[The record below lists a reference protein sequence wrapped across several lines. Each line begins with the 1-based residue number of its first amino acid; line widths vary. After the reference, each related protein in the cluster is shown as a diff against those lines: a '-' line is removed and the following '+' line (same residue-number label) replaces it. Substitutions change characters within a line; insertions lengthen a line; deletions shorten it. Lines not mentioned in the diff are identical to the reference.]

1 MFVNNRK
8 ENMKISEY
16 LNRCRDGFKGVN
28 KKNHRRAW
36 ELLDLEIR
44 MYSFLLLE
52 KERIE
57 KVMLDLEN
65 KVYLNR
71 RLKPVSFYYQ
81 RGYDL
86 LEQNRSKVDDVLKV
100 NFMFAYIKFYALLKY
115 CDEKGYQAM
124 DIDDALTYR
133 GILMIDDEEV
143 KEIAKE
149 FDMDEYYEDDYRKK
163 VEVVDKKYMY
173 ENIKRVQDENVVQ
186 EQLIKAGLW
195 NKKDKLRFDTEN
207 SIRMDLLQEALKNAY
222 EPVLLEKGL
231 FLVSSYLEEIS
242 MIVKLN
248 PGEDPFK
255 KYKEVKKKVLKM
267 EAPGLILNCDQCAN
281 LGDSLYFIT
290 RLEYPLLDEYQSPL
304 DFEYLDSLNWKY
316 SRS

>member
-1 MFVNNRK
+1 
-8 ENMKISEY
+8 MKISEY
-16 LNRCRDGFKGVN
+16 LNRCRDGFNKVN
-28 KKNHRRAW
+28 KENHRRAW

-52 KERIE
+52 KKRVEQ
-57 KVMLDLEN
+57 VMLDLEN

-86 LEQNRSKVDDVLKV
+86 LEQNRFKADDVLKL
-100 NFMFAYIKFYALLKY
+100 NFMYAYIKFYAFLKY

-124 DIDDALTYR
+124 DRSDALTYR

-143 KEIAKE
+143 KEIAEE
-149 FDMDEYYEDDYRKK
+149 FDMDEYYEDEYRQKIEELEKK
-163 VEVVDKKYMY
+163 FKY
-173 ENIKRVQDENVVQ
+173 ENYKRVQDENVVQ

-207 SIRMDLLQEALKNAY
+207 SIRMDLLQEALKKAY

-231 FLVSSYLEEIS
+231 FVVSSYMLEIG

-248 PGEDPFK
+248 PEEDPLK

-267 EAPGLILNCDQCAN
+267 EAPGLVLNCDQCAN

-290 RLEYPLLDEYQSPL
+290 RLEYPLLEEYQSPL
-304 DFEYLDSLNWKY
+304 DFEYLDSLNEKY

>member
-1 MFVNNRK
+1 
-8 ENMKISEY
+8 MKISEY
-16 LNRCRDGFKGVN
+16 LNRCRDGFKKVSKEN
-28 KKNHRRAW
+28 YRRAW
-36 ELLDLEIR
+36 ELVDLEIR

-52 KERIE
+52 KERVE

-65 KVYLNR
+65 KVYTNR

-86 LEQNRSKVDDVLKV
+86 LEQNRSKADDVLKL
-100 NFMFAYIKFYALLKY
+100 NFMYAYIKFYAFLKY

-124 DIDDALTYR
+124 DRNDALAYR
-133 GILMIDDEEV
+133 GILLIDDEEV
-143 KEIAKE
+143 KEIADE
-149 FDMDEYYEDDYRKK
+149 FDMDEYYEEEYRQKI
-163 VEVVDKKYMY
+163 EELDKKFRY
-173 ENIKRVQDENVVQ
+173 ENYKRVHDENVVQ
-186 EQLIKAGLW
+186 EQLIKTGLW

-207 SIRMDLLQEALKNAY
+207 SIRMGLLQEALKKAY

-231 FLVSSYLEEIS
+231 FIVSSYMLEIG
-242 MIVKLN
+242 MVVRLN
-248 PGEDPFK
+248 PEEDPLK

-290 RLEYPLLDEYQSPL
+290 RIEYPLLDEYQSPL
-304 DFEYLDSLNWKY
+304 DFEYLDSLNQKY